1 MGLLVLQELALYRIM
16 VGQLVL
22 QEPALYRI
30 MVGLLQELALYR
42 ITVGLLQELA
52 LYRITVGLLQ
62 ELALHRIIVGQRGC
76 YKDWPCIG
84 LQEKSGTGLGWDS
97 KTVTWTNPEQDY
109 RD

>member
-1 MGLLVLQELALYRIM
+1 MQDYGGTVT
-16 VGQLVL
+16 GTS
-22 QEPALYRI
+22 
-30 MVGLLQELALYR
+30 LYR

-62 ELALHRIIVGQRGC
+62 ELALHRIMVGQRGC